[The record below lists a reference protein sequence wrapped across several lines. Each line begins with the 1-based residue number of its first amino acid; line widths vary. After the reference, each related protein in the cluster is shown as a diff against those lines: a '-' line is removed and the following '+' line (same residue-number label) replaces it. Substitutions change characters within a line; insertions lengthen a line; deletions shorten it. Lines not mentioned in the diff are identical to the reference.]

1 MKIEKRNEILKYI
14 FEDSDNLSLD
24 KSSYKEMNFFYKNF
38 DIKML
43 KIKNDE
49 IIEFVEK
56 ILKIISIKK
65 LVKIINN
72 RYHHSDKIII
82 ISNHIYGKYN
92 SLFLFNVTN
101 NQHQKSSYASVTKH
115 LIKKL
120 RSNKAMILFILNN
133 YQISNVEINY
143 AFSNIENIDKEIYK
157 CLYDISDLYYYNS
170 MNKNFLKYKNFLLEI
185 LENTIKETMAS
196 KHRYSYVLEPICL
209 NKQIFSANNFTFL
222 KSFYEMCNNLGVDIY
237 DFIYFLYVNFY
248 LNELRE
254 IFDILKIPRK
264 KILLVTSNVDDSFFG
279 KQKNPNLGIFC

>member
-24 KSSYKEMNFFYKNF
+24 KSSYKEMNFFYKNV

-65 LVKIINN
+65 LVKIISS

-82 ISNHIYGKYN
+82 ISNHLYDKYN
-92 SLFLFNVTN
+92 GLFLFNVIN
-101 NQHQKSSYASVTKH
+101 NQHQKSSYANVTRH
-115 LIKKL
+115 LIKKF
-120 RSNKAMILFILNN
+120 RSNKTMILSMLDN
-133 YQISNVEINY
+133 YQLSSAEINY

-157 CLYDISDLYYYNS
+157 RLYDISDLYYYNS
-170 MNKNFLKYKNFLLEI
+170 MNKNFLKYKNFLLDI
-185 LENTIKETMAS
+185 LKNTIEETMAS
-196 KHRYSYVLEPICL
+196 KHRYSYVIEPICL
-209 NKQIFSANNFTFL
+209 NKQIFSANNFDFL

-237 DFIYFLYVNFY
+237 DFICFLNVNFY

-264 KILLVTSNVDDSFFG
+264 KILLVISSVDDSFFG